1 MADDRSAVRLLIK
14 GRVQGVG
21 YRDWTRA
28 KAKALGLD
36 GWVRNLATGEVEAVV
51 AGRPAVL
58 ERLIADCRIGP
69 PSARVSDVEVTDA
82 EPPPPGFRRL
92 PTL

>member
-1 MADDRSAVRLLIK
+1 MADDRSVVRLLIK

-36 GWVRNLATGEVEAVV
+36 GWVRNLASGEVEAVV
-51 AGRPAVL
+51 AGPPAAV
-58 ERLIADCRIGP
+58 ERLIVDCRTGP
-69 PSARVSDVEVTDA
+69 PSARVGDVEISEA

-92 PTL
+92 PTA